1 MQDPQAPNPSRRRAL
16 FTGGALAAMASTPE
30 LALADGIRADPRAR
44 VTASGAKALPEYA
57 SWKDRAAMT
66 VHSANTIELRRSY
79 MGQGA
84 LTPIQHLYVRNN
96 LNPPS
101 EDIVRDPDSWVIE
114 FAGVGKP
121 MRTTLGELKRIDVA
135 SVAMV
140 LQCSGNG
147 RGYFPHKPSGT
158 QWREGAA
165 GCVVFTGVPLKSVAA
180 ALGGVA
186 SGMKYV
192 TGTGGE
198 PLPAGVDRNTVVVE
212 RSIPISALDDALLAW
227 ELNGEPLP
235 LAHGGPLR
243 LVVPGYMGVNHIK
256 YVKQLAFTAEQSAA
270 KIQQTSYRFTPV
282 GVKGSP
288 SAPSLWEVPVNSWIT
303 TPYGHEAPARAGR
316 VQIGGLAF
324 GGFSPLTGVE
334 VSIDDGRTWQTARLF
349 GPDLGRYAW
358 RHFTLPVDL
367 ASGTYRIASRATNA
381 RGDVQP
387 RERIENERG
396 YNNNSWLDRSLEL
409 TVA

>member
-1 MQDPQAPNPSRRRAL
+1 MKDSRLQDAARRKAL
-16 FTGGALAAMASTPE
+16 LTGGGLAALVAAPE
-30 LALADGIRADPRAR
+30 VALADTGTPDAPAKM
-44 VTASGAKALPEYA
+44 TSSGKALPAYA
-57 SWKDRAAMT
+57 SWKDADAMI
-66 VHSANTIELRRSY
+66 VHSANTIELKRSAF
-79 MGQGA
+79 GHGA
-84 LTPIQHLYVRNN
+84 VTPTDRLYVRNN

-101 EDIVRDPDSWVIE
+101 ADIVKNPDAWVLE
-114 FAGVGKP
+114 VSGVAKP
-121 MRTTLGELKRIDVA
+121 IRVAVSELKRLGLS

-158 QWREGAA
+158 QWKEGAA
-165 GCVVFTGVPLKSVAA
+165 GCVVFTGLPVRELVRS
-180 ALGGVA
+180 LGGLAGGV
-186 SGMKYV
+186 KYM

-198 PLPAGVDRNTVVVE
+198 TLPDGVDPKTVMVE
-212 RSIPISALDDALLAW
+212 RSVPVSAMDDAILAW
-227 ELNGEPLP
+227 EINGEPLP

-243 LVVPGYMGVNHIK
+243 LIVPGYMGVNNVKYIK
-256 YVKQLAFTAEQSAA
+256 HLAFTEAQSPA

-288 SAPSLWEVPVNSWIT
+288 DAPSLWEVPVNSWIT